1 MERKAKTDSQA
12 ALERG
17 AKLLEQ
23 GDVDGY
29 WKVMA
34 KHDRYAELAGDVA
47 AGRGFA
53 SVIANGR
60 LQQAALD
67 SRGKKFSKEDMAG
80 ISRDIAKADLDTR
93 RQNFKKE
100 GDIRVRSDQTVEYH
114 NTVFGDLDLP
124 SDTYTP
130 SQLQDVMG
138 GFWSVLAGAPTK
150 DAEDKDFWDIYAQ
163 QKEKFLKDPEAYLK
177 EVGEAVGVVGEGLG
191 DMLDELDRKV
201 FEELEKLD
209 RRYLDSLNNSDP
221 GKSKPDDLM
230 ASADGDA
237 PAGKDGDPS
246 KDGAASQDKAASKAE
261 ESEPPEIAK
270 FRQNLLKP
278 NDPADE
284 IMLKRTDQLTE
295 DEVSTLTGRR
305 IEMPPGQTRGSD
317 MAEKQFAFF
326 KHFFG
331 DSSGGPIRPIPT
343 QPTAPRVPGGI
354 DLGDALTR
362 IGGRVAQAA
371 AGDSRLDGAIRGLQ
385 GGLNQMADEVRVSD
399 GWAASRTVVP
409 EGVLREDGAFGPKT
423 RLALKQSL
431 VTLGPDRV
439 ERALRPFLRF

>member
-1 MERKAKTDSQA
+1 MERKAKTDPQA

-29 WKVMA
+29 WELMA

-47 AGRGFA
+47 AGRGFG

-60 LQQAALD
+60 LQQAAVD
-67 SRGKKFSKEDMAG
+67 THGKKFSREEMAG
-80 ISRDIAKADLDTR
+80 ISRDIANADLKTR
-93 RQNFKKE
+93 QSNFEEE
-100 GDIRVRSDQTVEYH
+100 GDIQVTSKQTVEYH
-114 NTVFGDLDLP
+114 QDVFDDLDLP
-124 SDTYTP
+124 DDTYTP

-150 DAEDKDFWDIYAQ
+150 DVEDKEFWDIYAQ
-163 QKEKFLKDPEAYLK
+163 QKEKFLENPEAYLK

-209 RRYLDSLNNSDP
+209 RRYLDSLNIPQP
-221 GKSKPDDLM
+221 GKSKPGDLM
-230 ASADGDA
+230 ASADGAAPDA
-237 PAGKDGDPS
+237 PPQ
-246 KDGAASQDKAASKAE
+246 DGAASRDKGASE
-261 ESEPPEIAK
+261 PEPPEVRK
-270 FRQNLLKP
+270 FREDVLKP

-284 IMLKRTDQLTE
+284 IMLKRTEQLTK
-295 DEVSTLTGRR
+295 DEVGTLTGHR
-305 IEMPPGQTRGSD
+305 IGMPSRLTRGHD
-317 MAEKQFAFF
+317 IAEKEFAFDE
-326 KHFFG
+326 HFFG
-331 DSSGGPIRPIPT
+331 NSPGGPIRPIPT
-343 QPTAPRVPGGI
+343 QPTAPRVPGGV
-354 DLGDALTR
+354 DLKEALR
-362 IGGRVAQAA
+362 RVGGRVAQAA
-371 AGDSRLDGAIRGLQ
+371 AGSRLDGAVRGLQ
-385 GGLNQMADEVRVSD
+385 GGLNQLADEVRVRD
-399 GWAASRTVVP
+399 GRAAARTVVP

-439 ERALRPFLRF
+439 ERGLRPFLRF